1 MTKKSYDYRR
11 QMKKFPIYKE
21 RLVRIQETFYPL
33 IDYLGAKE
41 EKQNE
46 ISILEKFTQTKL
58 N

>member
-1 MTKKSYDYRR
+1 
-11 QMKKFPIYKE
+11 MKKFPIYKE